1 MKKISEK
8 TRNRLILIM
17 IVAACAVL
25 ALMPFMPEAEINS
38 CMIVTAL
45 GIDGGES
52 VTLTAV
58 MTGGSGEESVHG
70 EGAGVTEALEDI
82 SERYG
87 KKVEFGHC
95 GAIVLGAEMTSE
107 EITVAL
113 KSLLAESEVNAG
125 CAVLSAGGR
134 ADEFI
139 RAVVKLG
146 GESGVTDYMGFAD
159 AGAPVPVPT
168 ALTVLTSLV
177 GKSRAAALPVFSAKS
192 SDEVTGGQGA
202 GNSGSDDSGAPAPE
216 GGGTELVPPR
226 IARAVGSETRELTEE
241 ATYGLMIMSPRGKGG
256 ALDGVWERGGESLP
270 LRAEITGKSASVK
283 ADLTGGVP
291 HFTLEARL
299 KVRFTDRYAVIER
312 TEGETLIRDVSPELE
327 EAFAVTVRRC
337 LEAAAEAS
345 RTEDVLGLRTELY
358 RSCPKEYAEFESRG
372 GELYDAVI
380 DTDVT
385 VKIS

>member
-1 MKKISEK
+1 MRKISEK
-8 TRNRLILIM
+8 TRNRLVLIFL
-17 IVAACAVL
+17 VAVTAVL
-25 ALMPFMPEAEINS
+25 ALMPFVPDAEISS
-38 CMIVTAL
+38 CMMVTAL
-45 GIDGGES
+45 GIDGGEK

-58 MTGGSGEESVHG
+58 MTGGGGEESVHG

-82 SERYG
+82 NERYG

-95 GAIVLGAEMTSE
+95 GAIVLGAEMSSE
-107 EITVAL
+107 EITAAL

-192 SDEVTGGQGA
+192 SDDVTGGQGA
-202 GNSGSDDSGAPAPE
+202 GNSGSDDSGTPAPE
-216 GGGTELVPPR
+216 GGSTELIPPR
-226 IARAVGSETRELTEE
+226 IARAVGSETLELTEE

-283 ADLTGGVP
+283 AEFVGGTP
-291 HFTLEARL
+291 HFTLEVRL

-337 LEAAAEAS
+337 LDAAAEVS

-358 RSCPKEYAEFESRG
+358 RSCPKEYGEFEARG
-372 GELYDAVI
+372 GDLLNAVI
-380 DTDVT
+380 ENDVN

>member
-38 CMIVTAL
+38 CMMVTAL

-134 ADEFI
+134 ADEF
-139 RAVVKLG
+139 
-146 GESGVTDYMGFAD
+146 TDYMGFAD

-226 IARAVGSETRELTEE
+226 IARAVGRETRELTEE
-241 ATYGLMIMSPRGKGG
+241 ATYGLMIMSHRGKGG

-358 RSCPKEYAEFESRG
+358 RSCPKEYAEFESRW

-380 DTDVT
+380 ETDVT